1 MRLISVLLLA
11 CLATAVYAAD
21 PAPKDLQPLPA
32 PPAFDPNAPDNEL
45 EPEVTIVKKKDM
57 VVEEYRINGKLYKIK
72 VTPKVGK
79 PYFMIDTRGDGE
91 FSRQDGPDGANLR
104 PPQWV
109 IFEF

>member
-1 MRLISVLLLA
+1 MRLISVLLSG

-21 PAPKDLQPLPA
+21 PAPKDLQPLPP
-32 PPAFDPNAPDNEL
+32 PPAFDPNAPDSEL

-57 VVEEYRINGKLYKIK
+57 VVEEYRVNGKLYKIK
-72 VTPKVGK
+72 VIPKVGK
-79 PYFMIDTRGDGE
+79 PYFMIDARGDGE
-91 FSRQDGPDGANLR
+91 FSRQDGPDGSNLR

>member
-11 CLATAVYAAD
+11 SLTGAAHAAE
-21 PAPKDLQPLPA
+21 PVPQDLQPLPA
-32 PPAFDPNAPDNEL
+32 PPAFDPNAGDSEL

-57 VVEEYRINGKLYKIK
+57 VIEEYRVKGKLYKIK
-72 VTPKVGK
+72 ITPKVGK
-79 PYFMIDTRGDGE
+79 PYFMIDARGDGE
-91 FSRQDGPDGANLR
+91 FSRQDGPDGSNLR